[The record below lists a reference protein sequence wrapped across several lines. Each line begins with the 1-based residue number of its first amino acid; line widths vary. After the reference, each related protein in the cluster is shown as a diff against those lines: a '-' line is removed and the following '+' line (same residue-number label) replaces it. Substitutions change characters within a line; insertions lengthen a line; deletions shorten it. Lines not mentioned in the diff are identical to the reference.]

1 MDQDPHEAIRPASPD
16 RSVVSSKPERHGV
29 HAQLNE
35 RLGRAGDAA
44 YMFVGCAIAIG
55 VSGLLADWLRL
66 CSLLPSLGPSAI
78 LFFET
83 PLEPPASPRSTLIG
97 HAAGIV
103 TGILALWL
111 FGLRHAP
118 NVIQQGVTWPR
129 IGAAALALGLTGA
142 VLILLNAKHPPA
154 GATTLLIALGL
165 LTSRSQIAAVAV
177 GVVILTVVSWA
188 INRAVGV
195 PVPVWSRPEPKTL
208 PRALQP
214 AP

>member
-1 MDQDPHEAIRPASPD
+1 M
-16 RSVVSSKPERHGV
+16 SSEPERHGV
-29 HAQLNE
+29 FADLHR
-35 RLGRAGDAA
+35 RLGRLGDAL
-44 YMFVGCAIAIG
+44 YMFVGCVIAIA
-55 VSGLLADWLRL
+55 VSGLLAHWLKRP
-66 CSLLPSLGPSAI
+66 LLFPSLGPSAI

-103 TGILALWL
+103 TGVVALWL
-111 FGLRHAP
+111 FGLRHSP

-165 LTSRSQIAAVAV
+165 LTSRSQIGAIAA
-177 GVVILTVVSWA
+177 GVILLTVTSWL
-188 INRAVGV
+188 INRALGV
-195 PVPVWSRPEPKTL
+195 PVPVWSH
-208 PRALQP
+208 P
-214 AP
+214 APVPPPNSSRPTA

>member
-1 MDQDPHEAIRPASPD
+1 M
-16 RSVVSSKPERHGV
+16 SSEPERHGV
-29 HAQLNE
+29 HA
-35 RLGRAGDAA
+35 RLHDRIGRAGDAA
-44 YMFVGCAIAIG
+44 YLFFGCAIAIG
-55 VSGLLADWLRL
+55 ISGLLAHWLKRP
-66 CSLLPSLGPSAI
+66 LLFPSLGPSAI

-83 PLEPPASPRSTLIG
+83 PMEPPASPRSTLIG
-97 HAAGIV
+97 HASGIV
-103 TGILALWL
+103 TGVLALWL

-118 NVIQQGVTWPR
+118 NVIQQGVTWSR

-154 GATTLLIALGL
+154 GATTLLIALGV

-177 GVVILTVVSWA
+177 GVVILTVVSWI

-195 PVPVWSRPEPKTL
+195 PVPLWSRPEPV
-208 PRALQP
+208 PPHGALQP